1 MDVVGYAEIKKDAI
15 TGRSP
20 ISLDNFIGK
29 PCRVMEFN
37 KEGDVLLID
46 SKSTGLATFDA
57 CDVYRKFEC
66 KVIGDVLT
74 PPEMNMVEQMIYV
87 TKVQTRKGGYN
98 NLLKQMVIQA
108 SLLKGKFTDNVLF
121 AMQDN
126 PEYKSQ
132 D

>member
-1 MDVVGYAEIKKDAI
+1 MDVVGYAEIKKDAV

-66 KVIGDVLT
+66 KVVGDVLT

-108 SLLKGKFTDNVLF
+108 SLLKGKFNDHLLF

>member
-1 MDVVGYAEIKKDAI
+1 MDVVGYAEIKKDAK

-20 ISLDNFIGK
+20 IPIENFIGK

-37 KEGDVLLID
+37 KEGDVLLIN
-46 SKSTGLATFDA
+46 SEATALATFDA

-66 KVIGDVLT
+66 KVVGDILT

-87 TKVQTRKGGYN
+87 TKVQTRKG
-98 NLLKQMVIQA
+98 
-108 SLLKGKFTDNVLF
+108 KFTDSLLF
-121 AMQDN
+121 AMQNN